1 MLFIFPPSYPLVGQ
15 KTPLPSSTVDKVS
28 THFNTDLTSKKD
40 IIFPQVSVVKTLFT
54 EKKRISTKKHF
65 PHAPWSWW
73 LFSLHE
79 NPPQNPS
86 VARKVDSKLPKASCG
101 FEGKD
106 VMFWTKNTS
115 SKKTQDLV
123 TTQKLFWGLF
133 KTQRCWRKNR
143 VHLPQT
149 MHVWY
154 IYLHYICHKNQLNVR
169 KYTVDGSENPANS
182 LLDTR
187 IR

>member
-40 IIFPQVSVVKTLFT
+40 IIFPQVSVIKTLFT

-86 VARKVDSKLPKASCG
+86 VARKVDSKLPKFRVVLKEKMWC
-101 FEGKD
+101 FER
-106 VMFWTKNTS
+106 
-115 SKKTQDLV
+115 KT
-123 TTQKLFWGLF
+123 
-133 KTQRCWRKNR
+133 
-143 VHLPQT
+143 HLPKRLKTLLPPKSFFGGCLKPKGVGGRTEFTFPKQCMYGKFT
-149 MHVWY
+149 Y
-154 IYLHYICHKNQLNVR
+154 ITFATKIN
-169 KYTVDGSENPANS
+169 
-182 LLDTR
+182 
-187 IR
+187 